1 MADSPK
7 GESGPGAG
15 RERPKR
21 RRSAPSLGSE
31 LGISVPISFGLP
43 MLAVGLVLALA
54 AIRVGSTAFWVGG
67 AVCLALGFALFASG
81 KRL

>member
-1 MADSPK
+1 VADPQRREP
-7 GESGPGAG
+7 GPEAES
-15 RERPKR
+15 ERPRR

-43 MLAVGLVLALA
+43 LLAVGLVLALA

-67 AVCLALGFALFASG
+67 VVCLALGFVLFASG

>member
-1 MADSPK
+1 MADPPRR
-7 GESGPGAG
+7 EPGPERE
-15 RERPKR
+15 RERPRR

-43 MLAVGLVLALA
+43 LLAVGLVLVLA